1 MQTKSTR
8 ENQRTMKTSELV
20 RRFLPYFRPYRGML
34 ALDLFCAMLTT
45 LCDLV
50 LPMIVRSITGLASG
64 SAAALTVAYVLKV
77 GGVYVLLRL
86 VDTVANYIM
95 VARGHVMGTYIERD
109 MRHAL
114 FEHLQEMGF
123 AYYSNAKVGQIM
135 ARITSDLFDVTEF
148 AHHCPEEFLIAAI
161 KITVPFVILLG
172 INPVLTVIIF
182 LMLPIM
188 LVLARHFNKKMRA
201 AFKESRHQVGEI
213 NAQVEDSLLG
223 IRVVKSFANEPMEI
237 DKFDRG
243 NEEFVRIGRRK
254 YRYMAGYNTTTRSF
268 DGVMYIV
275 VVIVGALFIIDGKI
289 TAADYMAYLLYISTL
304 LTSIRRVVDYAEQ
317 FQRGMTGI
325 ERFCEIMDVQPDV
338 NDAPGAKELTGV
350 KGDVTF
356 DHVSFHYNDNDRTVL
371 ADINETVK
379 AGDKIALVGP
389 SGGGKTTFCNL
400 IPRFY
405 DVSGGRILIDG
416 QDIAQLTQRSLREN
430 IGMVQQEVYMF
441 SGTIYENIDLGRR
454 LPREAIEKAA
464 RCAQAEEFILTTP
477 EGYEH
482 PVRAKA
488 VNLSGGQKQRLLIA
502 RALAGN
508 PEILILDDSS
518 SALDYRTDAMM
529 RSAVRQE
536 YPDTTLL
543 LVAQRVSSVKNADQI
558 LVLEEG
564 RMAGL
569 GTHEALLRDC
579 PLYAQIAKIQMGGD
593 DDAAA

>member
-1 MQTKSTR
+1 MQTTSTR

-50 LPMIVRSITGLASG
+50 LPMIVRSITGLASS

-172 INPVLTVIIF
+172 INPVLTLIIF

-441 SGTIYENIDLGRR
+441 SGTIYENIAYG
-454 LPREAIEKAA
+454 LPGATREQVETAA
-464 RCAQAEEFILTTP
+464 KQAGADGFIRELP
-477 EGYEH
+477 DGYDTYVGERG
-482 PVRAKA
+482 VK
-488 VNLSGGQKQRLLIA
+488 LSGGQKQRISIA
-502 RALAGN
+502 RVFLKN
-508 PEILILDDSS
+508 PPILILDEAT
-518 SALDYRTDAMM
+518 SALDNE
-529 RSAVRQE
+529 SE
-536 YPDTTLL
+536 L
-543 LVAQRVSSVKNADQI
+543 LVQNSLEKLSKGRTTFTIAHRLTTIRGATSI
-558 LVLEEG
+558 WVLTQDGIVEK
-564 RMAGL
+564 
-569 GTHEALLRDC
+569 GTHQELMAKKGKYYE
-579 PLYAQIAKIQMGGD
+579 LYSMYTEEL
-593 DDAAA
+593 